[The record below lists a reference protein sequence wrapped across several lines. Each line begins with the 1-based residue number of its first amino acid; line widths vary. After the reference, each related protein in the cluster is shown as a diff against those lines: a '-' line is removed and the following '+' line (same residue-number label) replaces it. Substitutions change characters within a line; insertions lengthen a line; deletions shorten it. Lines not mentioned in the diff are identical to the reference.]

1 MCGISGFT
9 SNPQNFK
16 ENIINMTRSM
26 QARGPDAEG
35 IYFNE
40 EIVLGH
46 RRLSILDLNERS
58 NQPMTDLDT
67 ELTLV
72 FNGEIY
78 NFEIIKKELIN
89 NFNCSFK
96 TLSDTEVIIKSYKYW
111 KEECFEKFDG
121 MFSIAI
127 WDHKNKEL
135 ILARDKFGEKP
146 LFYYY
151 FFDEGKKQI
160 SFASDLQALSKGPK
174 FNYKLSKTSILSYF
188 KNNFVEGERT
198 FYENCKQLAPG
209 KILIFKENQETI
221 KKYFNLSDY
230 FLDQEKYQKYEERA
244 FGEILSKVIKSRMI
258 SDVNLGVFMSGGI
271 DSTLISYFAKKN
283 DQNIQSFT
291 LGFEE
296 ESYDESKKAK
306 EISQLLGIDN
316 KTFFLNNNHLLD
328 IEKVVLS
335 YDQPMGDT
343 SIIPFFFLS
352 KFSRSYAKVCLSGDG
367 ADELFFG
374 YDTYL
379 ASYLYKIFCKGNL
392 ENFFSVA
399 YNLVKFIPD
408 NKKKINIIFMIKK
421 FLSAF
426 KIKNRDIYIHK
437 FWRSIFESEQLNKIL
452 NKNILISEDNILF
465 DINLTNNNAKNNL
478 FDFENF
484 LQNDILVKTD
494 RGSMANSLEVRSPFL
509 SIEILEYI
517 KNLHPN
523 ERFSLFPRKKI
534 LKNQLLNIIPKKLI
548 YQKKR
553 GFNAP
558 VSYWMQSI
566 FYDIFMDNLKTEKS
580 KEFFNICEVEKI
592 LINHKKNK
600 KDDGNILFN
609 IFCFLIWINKTKY
622 TI

>member
-78 NFEIIKKELIN
+78 NFEIVKKELIN
-89 NFNCSFK
+89 KFNCSFK

-135 ILARDKFGEKP
+135 ILARDRFGEKP

-230 FLDQEKYQKYEERA
+230 FLDQEKYQKYEEQT

-283 DQNIQSFT
+283 NQNVQSFT

-296 ESYDESKKAK
+296 ESYDESKRAK
-306 EISQLLGIDN
+306 EIIQLLGIDN
-316 KTFFLNNNHLLD
+316 KTFFLNNSHLLD

-343 SIIPFFFLS
+343 SIIPFFF
-352 KFSRSYAKVCLSGDG
+352 FIQ
-367 ADELFFG
+367 
-374 YDTYL
+374 
-379 ASYLYKIFCKGNL
+379 IF
-392 ENFFSVA
+392 
-399 YNLVKFIPD
+399 
-408 NKKKINIIFMIKK
+408 
-421 FLSAF
+421 
-426 KIKNRDIYIHK
+426 
-437 FWRSIFESEQLNKIL
+437 
-452 NKNILISEDNILF
+452 
-465 DINLTNNNAKNNL
+465 
-478 FDFENF
+478 
-484 LQNDILVKTD
+484 
-494 RGSMANSLEVRSPFL
+494 
-509 SIEILEYI
+509 
-517 KNLHPN
+517 
-523 ERFSLFPRKKI
+523 
-534 LKNQLLNIIPKKLI
+534 
-548 YQKKR
+548 
-553 GFNAP
+553 
-558 VSYWMQSI
+558 
-566 FYDIFMDNLKTEKS
+566 
-580 KEFFNICEVEKI
+580 
-592 LINHKKNK
+592 
-600 KDDGNILFN
+600 
-609 IFCFLIWINKTKY
+609 
-622 TI
+622 